1 MVILLICVAYI
12 IIGSIFSA
20 IVSIIDTKSEA
31 NLGGGMIVFLSVI
44 WPLSLPIMLIGF
56 ASLFLH
62 CKIYDFLYE
71 HINCENPC

>member
-1 MVILLICVAYI
+1 MIILLICIAYI

-20 IVSIIDTKSEA
+20 ILSFIDTRSEA
-31 NLGGGMIVFLSVI
+31 NLGGEMIIILSVI

-62 CKIYDFLYE
+62 CKIYDF
-71 HINCENPC
+71 